1 MKKFGIDVS
10 EWQGKIDWEVVKN
23 KVDFAILRL
32 GWIGNKNN
40 HTLDKYFERNYTE
53 CKRLGIPVGVY
64 VYCYS
69 ASVETIKKGAEWTL
83 AKLKDKALDLPVYI
97 DMEDSSIASK
107 GKQVLTDMCIAYN
120 TIIEKAGYWAGV
132 YANKNWFVN
141 YLDKE
146 TLSKKYTCWL
156 AQYSQA
162 YNLEMDN
169 IDIWQY
175 SSSGKVDGI
184 VGNVDVNYMYR
195 DLVTEIKGV
204 KKEVVKEPVK
214 EPTIDELVQDVLAGK
229 YGDGIERRKALGDK
243 WDEVQAEVNKHY
255 KKEKQQTYT
264 VKSGDTLS
272 SIAKKYN
279 TTYQEIAK
287 KNNIPNANLIYVGQ
301 VLKI

>member
-10 EWQGKIDWEVVKN
+10 EWQGKINWDVAK
-23 KVDFAILRL
+23 KHIDYAILRL
-32 GWIGNKNN
+32 GWVGNKNN
-40 HTLDKYFERNYTE
+40 HTLDKYFERNYAE

-69 ASVETIKKGAEWTL
+69 SSVETIKKGAEWTVE
-83 AKLKDKALDLPVYI
+83 KLKNKTLDLPVYI
-97 DMEDSSIASK
+97 DMEDNTIASK

-120 TIIEKAGYWAGV
+120 EIIEKAGFWAGV
-132 YANKNWFVN
+132 YANKNWFEN

-146 TLSKKYTCWL
+146 KLGNRFTCWL
-156 AQYSQA
+156 AQYSSA
-162 YNLEMDN
+162 YTLNMNN

-184 VGNVDVNYMYR
+184 AGNVDVNYMYR
-195 DLVTEIKGV
+195 DLISEIKGTV
-204 KKEVVKEPVK
+204 IKEPVK

-229 YGDGIERRKALGDK
+229 YGDGIERKKALGDK
-243 WDEVQAEVNKHY
+243 YDEVQAEVNKLY
-255 KKEKQQTYT
+255 TEQKQKTYT

-272 SIAKKYN
+272 AIAKKYN
-279 TTYQEIAK
+279 TTVQDIVN

-301 VLKI
+301 VLKV

>member
-23 KVDFAILRL
+23 KVDFAVLRL

-40 HTLDKYFERNYTE
+40 HTIDKYFERNYTE

-69 ASVETIKKGAEWTL
+69 NSVETIKKGAEWTL
-83 AKLKDKALDLPVYI
+83 GKLKDKALDLPVYI
-97 DMEDSSIASK
+97 DMEDGSIASK
-107 GKQVLTDMCIAYN
+107 GKDVLTDMCIAFN
-120 TIIEKAGYWAGV
+120 EIIEKAGYWAGV

-141 YLDKE
+141 YLNKDV
-146 TLSKKYTCWL
+146 LSKKYTCWL
-156 AQYSQA
+156 AQYSEA

-184 VGNVDVNYMYR
+184 VGKVDCNYMYR
-195 DLVTEIKGV
+195 DLIFDIKGV
-204 KKEVVKEPVK
+204 KIEVTIE

-229 YGDGIERRKALGDK
+229 YGDGIERKKALGDK
-243 WDEVQAEVNKHY
+243 YDEVKDKVNEYY
-255 KKEKQQTYT
+255 KKQKQQTYT

-272 SIAKKYN
+272 AIAKKYN

-287 KNNIPNANLIYVGQ
+287 KNNIPNPNLIYVGQ
-301 VLKI
+301 VLKV

>member
-1 MKKFGIDVS
+1 MKRFGIDVS
-10 EWQGKIDWEVVKN
+10 EWQGKIDWEAVKN

-32 GWIGNKNN
+32 GWVGNKNN

-64 VYCYS
+64 VYCYCN
-69 ASVETIKKGAEWTL
+69 SVETIKQGAEWTI
-83 AKLKDKALDLPVYI
+83 KNLKNKSLDLPVYI
-97 DMEDSSIASK
+97 DMEDNTIASK

-120 TIIEKAGYWAGV
+120 EMIEKAGYWAGV
-132 YANKNWFVN
+132 YANKNWFIN

-146 TLSKKYTCWL
+146 KLGSRFTCWL
-156 AQYSQA
+156 AQYSNA
-162 YNLEMDN
+162 YTLEMNN

-184 VGNVDVNYMYR
+184 VGNVDCNYMYR
-195 DLVTEIKGV
+195 DLISEIKGTV
-204 KKEVVKEPVK
+204 KEVVK

-243 WDEVQAEVNKHY
+243 YDEVQAKVNEHY
-255 KKEKQQTYT
+255 KKEKQKTYT
-264 VKSGDTLS
+264 VKAGDTLS
-272 SIAKKYN
+272 AIAKKYN
-279 TTYQEIAK
+279 TTVADIVA

-301 VLKI
+301 VLKV